1 MTCRCFACG
10 MDDYMTKPLMMQDLR
25 ERLRAHH
32 RTKRSSSL
40 SSTPPL
46 VSSSCKLDAASYS

>member
-1 MTCRCFACG
+1 

-46 VSSSCKLDAASYS
+46 VSRSCKLDVASYS